1 MTAGRAQGWAKA
13 PDHHDPIAASAN
25 ARDFLERG
33 LVPVRCHA
41 CASEV
46 RVRKSSA
53 AQTSVQWSGDPA
65 ATCPEFASRVA
76 AGELGARIDTC
87 PKLRQSIEDS
97 VAAGVL
103 AVPDG
108 A

>member
-1 MTAGRAQGWAKA
+1 VTAGRANGWAKA
-13 PDHHDPIAASAN
+13 PDHHDPAAASAN

-76 AGELGARIDTC
+76 AGEVGARIDTC
-87 PKLRQSIEDS
+87 PRLRRSIEDA
-97 VAAGVL
+97 VASGSL
-103 AVPDG
+103 TVPD